1 MTYFGTPKNLLVE
14 ARSNA
19 ALALEEALDA
29 LSETA
34 PHGRDY
40 YTPDAFAR
48 ALELYRERYTTL
60 ETMARKLRAEAEA
73 IAQ

>member
-14 ARSNA
+14 ARSNP
-19 ALALEEALDA
+19 ALALEDA

>member
-29 LSETA
+29 
-34 PHGRDY
+34 
-40 YTPDAFAR
+40 FAR
-48 ALELYRERYTTL
+48 AFELYRERYTTL